1 MMCVVVH
8 SSYLSGDVFSGLFVL
23 FCSFCFCS
31 YSEKNWE
38 LLTKNRRTSGL
49 TS

>member
-1 MMCVVVH
+1 MILCVC
-8 SSYLSGDVFSGLFVL
+8 LFVL

-38 LLTKNRRTSGL
+38 LLTKNRRTSAL
-49 TS
+49 TGQDSLPLDSERS